1 MFIPRQ
7 LDKFTNYNSYVV
19 YEKYA
24 NRVDHQRLFAL
35 IKKLRG
41 IFEHPYIRFMWMGD
55 DDKAMCVIYSDFK
68 SNKRMTKLIPF
79 EEAES
84 EVNKL

>member
-1 MFIPRQ
+1 
-7 LDKFTNYNSYVV
+7 
-19 YEKYA
+19 
-24 NRVDHQRLFAL
+24 
-35 IKKLRG
+35 
-41 IFEHPYIRFMWMGD
+41 MWMGD

-84 EVNKL
+84 EVSKL